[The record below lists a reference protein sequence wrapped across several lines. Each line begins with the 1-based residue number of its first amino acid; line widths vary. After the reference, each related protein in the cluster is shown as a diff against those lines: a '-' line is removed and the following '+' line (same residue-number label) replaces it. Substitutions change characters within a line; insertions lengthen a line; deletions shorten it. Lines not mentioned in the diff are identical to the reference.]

1 MTFLVTTGLTT
12 ITQDTELLTGTE
24 RYPIVGDAVS
34 EDDVATLFISF
45 QGLRKYWDCLGK
57 AYRAQLFLGKG
68 RVMVGSLLV
77 VSGDWKSE
85 YGYHWNPPFEFH
97 AWLDLGSGVIFD
109 AALPGVIEKGLTT
122 RDSVGPYIVDRKPV
136 VLAGPPLDWMKYRPV
151 EEFWIQVGK
160 DERFNK

>member
-12 ITQDTELLTGTE
+12 ITQDTELLTGSE
-24 RYPIVGDAVS
+24 RYPIIGDAVS
-34 EDDVATLFISF
+34 EDDVASLFTSF
-45 QGLRKYWDCLGK
+45 RNLRKYWDCLGK
-57 AYRAQLFLGKG
+57 AYRAQNFLGKR
-68 RVMVGSLLV
+68 RVMLGSLLV

-85 YGYHWNPPFEFH
+85 YGYYWNPPFEFH
-97 AWLDLGSGVIFD
+97 AWLDLGSGAIFD

-122 RDSVGPYIVDRKPV
+122 RDSVGPYIVDREPV
-136 VLAGPPLDWMKYRPV
+136 VLAGPPLSWMKYRPV